1 MATSMVIGDGILTPS
16 ISVLSAVGGIK
27 NKSSSLGQGAVIW
40 ISIGIL
46 IILFAVQRFGTD
58 KVGYAFA
65 PIILVW
71 FLLVG
76 VIGLYNLLKYDISV
90 LRALNPMYIVDY
102 MKRNGKDGWLSLGGI
117 FLCITGSEAMF
128 ADLGHFNVPAIQI
141 SFSFIA
147 FPALICAYSGQTAY
161 LRKFPSQIGNTFYNS
176 IPDPIFWP
184 TFVVAVSAAI
194 IASQAMISGT
204 YSIIQ
209 HSQSLGCFPRV
220 KVVHTSTKHEGQVYI
235 PKINYFLMISCV
247 IVCAA
252 FRTTDN
258 IGHAYGIAVCIV
270 MLVTT
275 GMVALIMLVI
285 WKTRILWIALFVV
298 IFGLIEIVY
307 LSSMLTKFV
316 EGGFLPLV
324 LSLVL
329 MSIMGIW
336 HYTHRKM
343 YLFELK
349 HKVSGEYVRELV
361 SKRVISRTPGVS
373 LIFSELV
380 EGVPPIFAHV
390 ISNISHIHAVVVFVS
405 VKSIPIS
412 KVGLDEKFLFGQ
424 IQPKEDRIFR
434 CVVRYGYND
443 VIGEPNEF
451 EQQLI
456 EQLKEF
462 IRDQN
467 VTSLIEG
474 EEFDV
479 EQTSQQQTNS
489 GNFVKDGKDPSNR
502 IVPTSTSS
510 NQGVDV
516 SSTSSDSIHSYGI
529 ISIISNQNLQGVEE
543 EISFVQR
550 EMEKNVVYMLG
561 EAEVVA
567 EPNSSILKKI
577 VVNHIYNFLRRNI
590 MQGENLMAF
599 PRSRLL
605 KIGMTYEI

>member
-27 NKSSSLGQGAVIW
+27 NKSSSLGQGAVVW

-220 KVVHTSTKHEGQVYI
+220 KVVHTSTKHEG
-235 PKINYFLMISCV
+235 
-247 IVCAA
+247 
-252 FRTTDN
+252 
-258 IGHAYGIAVCIV
+258 IAVCIV

-307 LSSMLTKFV
+307 LSSMLTKFA

-349 HKVSGEYVRELV
+349 NKVSGEYVRELV

-479 EQTSQQQTNS
+479 KQTNS
-489 GNFVKDGKDPSNR
+489 DNFVKDGKDPSNR

-590 MQGENLMAF
+590 RQGENLMAF